1 MNEHSGSSFSVLL
14 PAARVGLFVLD
25 QDTRDAAKA
34 LQDDWR
40 FARVVFEINE
50 GDVEAAIASYQ
61 NRESPDL
68 VLVETSTIEE
78 GFSSRLEVLAGN
90 CSAGTAAV
98 VIGPVNDVYLYRK
111 LIDMG
116 VTDYLVRP
124 LQKEMIAEVI
134 IKTLIER
141 LGNPGSRLV
150 AFVGAKGGVGTSSIA
165 HACAVLASSKL
176 EQKTTILDAAGGW
189 TYLPVAMGM
198 EPLTT
203 LNEASRACGS
213 SDQDSLK
220 RMIGAVSDKL
230 SVLATGAEGLL
241 DETVSPEAFETI
253 LSRLMTTSPLVVV
266 DLSAAPV
273 GIRKATLIRAH
284 EVVIVS
290 TPSLPS
296 LRTARALLQEIKTL
310 RGGSDQDVELVIN
323 KVGEAAGLEVSAAEI
338 QGAMGRKPTLSIAF
352 SPKIF
357 AGMEAQ
363 GKKITDLPEAG
374 DVVSS
379 LLDLLRKLLRV
390 EGLKDAVDNKKTS
403 GSEGMLGNL
412 LGMFKAK

>member
-1 MNEHSGSSFSVLL
+1 MDEHSGTSLSVLL

-25 QDTRDAAKA
+25 EDIRRAAKE
-34 LQDDWR
+34 LQSDWR

-50 GDVEAAIASYQ
+50 GDVETAISSYQ
-61 NRESPDL
+61 TRESPDL
-68 VLVETSTIEE
+68 VLVETSTIEN
-78 GFSSRLEVLAGN
+78 GFAARLEVLARN

-134 IKTLIER
+134 IKTLVER

-150 AFVGAKGGVGTSSIA
+150 AFVGAKGGVGTSTLSQ
-165 HACAVLASSKL
+165 ACAVLASARL

-189 TYLPVAMGM
+189 SYLPVAMGM

-203 LNEASRACGS
+203 LNEVSRACGS
-213 SDQDSLK
+213 ADQDSLK

-230 SVLATGAEGLL
+230 SILATGAEGLL
-241 DETVSPEAFETI
+241 DETISVEAFDSI
-253 LSRLMTTSPLVVV
+253 LSRLMSTSPLVLA
-266 DLSAAPV
+266 DLSGASI
-273 GIRKATLIRAH
+273 GIRKVTLTRAH
-284 EVVIVS
+284 EIVVVS
-290 TPSLPS
+290 TSSLPS
-296 LRTARALLQEIKTL
+296 LRSARALLQEIKTL
-310 RGGSDQDVELVIN
+310 RGGSDQDVELVVN
-323 KVGEAAGLEVSAAEI
+323 RVGEAAGYEVSAAEI
-338 QGAMGRKPTLSIAF
+338 QEAMGRKPTLSIGF

-363 GKKITDLPEAG
+363 GKKITEMPEAEEI
-374 DVVSS
+374 VPA
-379 LLDLLRKLLRV
+379 LLNLLRKLLRV
-390 EGLKDAVDNKKTS
+390 EGLKDAMENKKVS
-403 GSEGMLGNL
+403 GSEGLFGNL
-412 LGMFKAK
+412 LGMLKAK

>member
-61 NRESPDL
+61 HRESPDL
-68 VLVETSTIEE
+68 VLVETPTIEE

-124 LQKEMIAEVI
+124 LQKEMMAEVI

-338 QGAMGRKPTLSIAF
+338 QGAMGRKPSLSIAF

-363 GKKITDLPEAG
+363 GKKITDLPEAE

>member
-1 MNEHSGSSFSVLL
+1 MNEHSGSSSSVLL

-25 QDTRDAAKA
+25 QETRDAAKD
-34 LQDDWR
+34 LQNDWR

-61 NRESPDL
+61 HRESPDL

-150 AFVGAKGGVGTSSIA
+150 AFVGAKGGVGTSTIA
-165 HACAVLASSKL
+165 QACAVLASSKL
-176 EQKTTILDAAGGW
+176 QQKTTILDAAGGW

-203 LNEASRACGS
+203 LNEVSRACGS
-213 SDQDSLK
+213 ADQDSLK
-220 RMIGAVSDKL
+220 RMIGVASDKL

-241 DETVSPEAFETI
+241 DETISPEAFDAI
-253 LSRLMTTSPLVVV
+253 LSRLMSTSPLVLV
-266 DLSAAPV
+266 DLSAASV

-296 LRTARALLQEIKTL
+296 LRTARGLLQEIKTL
-310 RGGSDQDVELVIN
+310 RGGSDQDVELIIN
-323 KVGEAAGLEVSAAEI
+323 RVGEAVGYEVSATEI
-338 QGAMGRKPTLSIAF
+338 QGAMGRKPTLSIGF

-363 GKKITDLPEAG
+363 GKKITELPEAG
-374 DVVSS
+374 EVISS
-379 LLDLLRKLLRV
+379 LLHLLHKLLRV
-390 EGLKDAVDNKKTS
+390 EGLKDAMENKKTS

-412 LGMFKAK
+412 LGMLKAK